1 MNTTQSGRNSIDT
14 HFHGITA
21 LTSRVT
27 DTRLGS
33 RGWRLHDTP
42 NGRAIKR
49 VKAKR
54 PRHKVTT
61 NKPKVARVLPTLSD
75 QEQERLA
82 RILALAERKRDF
94 RASLPSVHIDA
105 ND

>member
-1 MNTTQSGRNSIDT
+1 MNTTQTGRDSIDT

-21 LTSRVT
+21 LTVRVT

-42 NGRAIKR
+42 NGRAIRR
-49 VKAKR
+49 VKAR
-54 PRHKVTT
+54 SPRHKVTT

-75 QEQERLA
+75 HEQERLA
-82 RILALAERKRDF
+82 RTLLLSERQRDF
-94 RASLPSVHIDA
+94 LASLPSIHIDA